1 MSKKNEVVEAKTTE
15 VAAPINMNEW
25 GDVAVESK
33 DLILPKILLQQAMSE
48 AVKERTA
55 RDGDY
60 LNTLL
65 STVCSNEKGE
75 VAVLPFFCRQ
85 SYVVEKFNGRKFE
98 YLRTDPYIIGEQAR
112 PWEEDIGGVKHKN
125 VHVYE
130 FFCLTEE
137 GGLPAIVPFKST
149 SHKTGKKLFNI
160 MYVANKQLGKAPAHN
175 WIVLGRKEDSNESGD
190 KYWVMDIAVGRTST
204 PEEITECL
212 SWIRT
217 IKESN
222 VSSVEERPS
231 TTQAQQETRF

>member
-1 MSKKNEVVEAKTTE
+1 MSKKNEVVETKTAELT
-15 VAAPINMNEW
+15 VPLDANEW

-65 STVCSNEKGE
+65 SSVCSNDKGE
-75 VAVLPFFCRQ
+75 VSVLPFFCRQ

-98 YLRTDPYIIGEQAR
+98 YLRTDPYIVGEQAR
-112 PWEEDIGGVKHKN
+112 PWEEELGGVKYKN

-149 SHKTGKKLFNI
+149 SHKAGKKLFNI
-160 MYVANKQLGKAPAHN
+160 MYVANRQQGKAPAHN
-175 WIVLGRKEDSNESGD
+175 WITLGRKEDTNDSGD
-190 KYWVMDIAVGRTST
+190 KYWVMDFGLGRQST
-204 PEEITECL
+204 KEEIAECL

-222 VSSVEERPS
+222 VSAVEERPS
-231 TTQAQQETRF
+231 TTTAQTETRF

>member
-1 MSKKNEVVEAKTTE
+1 MSKKNELVEAKTTE
-15 VAAPINMNEW
+15 VSAPINMNEW

-98 YLRTDPYIIGEQAR
+98 YLRTDPYIVGEQAR
-112 PWEEDIGGVKHKN
+112 PWEEETG
-125 VHVYE
+125 
-130 FFCLTEE
+130 
-137 GGLPAIVPFKST
+137 IV
-149 SHKTGKKLFNI
+149 TGKQI
-160 MYVANKQLGKAPAHN
+160 GRAH
-175 WIVLGRKEDSNESGD
+175 V
-190 KYWVMDIAVGRTST
+190 
-204 PEEITECL
+204 
-212 SWIRT
+212 
-217 IKESN
+217 
-222 VSSVEERPS
+222 
-231 TTQAQQETRF
+231 

>member
-1 MSKKNEVVEAKTTE
+1 MTKKNELTETKTTE
-15 VAAPINMNEW
+15 VAAPIDAMEW

-48 AVKERTA
+48 AVKQRQA

-65 STVCSNEKGE
+65 SSVCSNDKGE

-85 SYVVEKFNGRKFE
+85 SYIVEKFNGRKFE
-98 YLRTDPYIIGEQAR
+98 YLRTDPYILGEQAR
-112 PWEEDIGGVKHKN
+112 PWEEEIGGVKHKN

-149 SHKTGKKLFNI
+149 SHKIGKKLFNI
-160 MYVANKQLGKAPAHN
+160 MYVANRQQGKAPAHN
-175 WIVLGRKEDSNESGD
+175 WIVLGRKEESNDTGD
-190 KYWVMDIAVGRTST
+190 KYWVMDFTLGKQST
-204 PEEITECL
+204 KEEIAECL

-222 VSSVEERPS
+222 VSAVEERPS
-231 TTQAQQETRF
+231 TTTSQQETRF